1 VLVVS
6 YSGTKTFRALTYRN
20 GKART
25 RKLGSYPAI
34 SVKQARAQARQLVS
48 AQVLGAERRLPPPFQ
63 SEQFRSVTVIDRAYI
78 RRLASVRAAQKNGDI
93 PILRFPQLEA

>member
-1 VLVVS
+1 MPAKTITDAFVRNVKAPDQISQRQVTYIDTLERGLALVLVVS

-48 AQVLGAERRLPPPFQ
+48 AQVLGYAGR
-63 SEQFRSVTVIDRAYI
+63 
-78 RRLASVRAAQKNGDI
+78 
-93 PILRFPQLEA
+93 